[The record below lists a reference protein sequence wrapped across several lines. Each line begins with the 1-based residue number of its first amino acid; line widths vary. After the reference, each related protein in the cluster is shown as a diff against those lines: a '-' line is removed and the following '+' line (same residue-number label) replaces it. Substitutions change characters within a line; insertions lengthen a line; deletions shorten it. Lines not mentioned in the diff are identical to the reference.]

1 MADDLVNQ
9 LDGIGKTLEEIS
21 YELKIANV
29 LKAIEIDIN
38 LTSGGDRDY
47 YKDNYKDTV
56 WNVLCGEKIKQ
67 FLNN

>member
-1 MADDLVNQ
+1 ADDLVNQ
-9 LDGIGKTLEEIS
+9 LDGIENTLKEIS

-29 LKAIEIDIN
+29 LKAIEIDTN

-47 YKDNYKDTV
+47 YKDNYKDMV

-67 FLNN
+67 FSNN